1 MKKHI
6 WLTILALMLIVFGS
20 FVTVQA
26 EVLAPYGEGQ
36 IGLQAVVLCDSLTVR
51 EQPSVNTRAVRIL
64 HSEDRIIVTKQED
77 GWAQICISDAVD
89 AGPEGWVKT
98 DYIVID
104 PAWYRADSATPVYAW
119 NDIVHIPQEWVP
131 LKDPPAAAGGSF
143 LFLFDCRPVFWYDR
157 VNHWRTFSLW
167 KYTDMENTPCGSLW
181 IWMIPLNAC

>member
-6 WLTILALMLIVFGS
+6 WLTILALMMIVFGS
-20 FVTVQA
+20 IVTVQA

-119 NDIVHIPQEWVP
+119 NDTSALKVGLLDSGTILPVLKEEGEWIVVG
-131 LKDPPAAAGGSF
+131 LRGASG
-143 LFLFDCRPVFWYDR
+143 
-157 VNHWRTFSLW
+157 
-167 KYTDMENTPCGSLW
+167 W
-181 IWMIPLNAC
+181 IHK